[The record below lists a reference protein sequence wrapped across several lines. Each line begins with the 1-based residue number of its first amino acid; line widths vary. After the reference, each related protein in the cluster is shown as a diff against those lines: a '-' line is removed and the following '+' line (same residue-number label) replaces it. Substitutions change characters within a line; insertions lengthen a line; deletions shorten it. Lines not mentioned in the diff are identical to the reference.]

1 MLCHVMSCYV
11 MLCFCFVLF
20 FVKLMRQKIT
30 HYKFKA
36 SVSLRRW
43 QESHH
48 VFGCHSSHPHSKRCR
63 ICCFSHLSHS
73 FTCFISLCPP
83 HFLLMTQSLSPPFLP
98 WSVSHK
104 HLGNTQAYHIHPWCG
119 THTFCPLISPL
130 NKHTLAHTVII
141 HFPLRPCG
149 RATVHV
155 AIVTKYSSNDELSG
169 NTTS

>member
-1 MLCHVMSCYV
+1 MEEVHRTIVLFSLIFILIMLCC
-11 MLCFCFVLF
+11 
-20 FVKLMRQKIT
+20 VKLMRQKIT
-30 HYKFKA
+30 HYKFKPSVPYGRTA
-36 SVSLRRW
+36 VMYSDVTVLILTVRGVESVVSHICHIVSLA
-43 QESHH
+43 SFLF
-48 VFGCHSSHPHSKRCR
+48 VLPTSSWW
-63 ICCFSHLSHS
+63 FN
-73 FTCFISLCPP
+73 
-83 HFLLMTQSLSPPFLP
+83 HFPPFLP

-155 AIVTKYSSNDELSG
+155 AMVTKYSSNDELSG

>member
-1 MLCHVMSCYV
+1 MLCYVMSCHV

-63 ICCFSHLSHS
+63 ICCFPHLSHS

-83 HFLLMTQSLSPPFLP
+83 HFLLMTQSLSPPFCLGLYLTNIWETLKHITYILDVARTRSAHWYLLWTNTLLLTQWSSISHWDPAAEPQCMLP
-98 WSVSHK
+98 
-104 HLGNTQAYHIHPWCG
+104 
-119 THTFCPLISPL
+119 
-130 NKHTLAHTVII
+130 
-141 HFPLRPCG
+141 
-149 RATVHV
+149 
-155 AIVTKYSSNDELSG
+155 
-169 NTTS
+169 